1 VSRRRGQVFENP
13 VTGERVVGIT
23 DPLDHPD
30 GVLVAE
36 LHVAP
41 GGRVALAHYHPGL
54 VERFHVVRGQVTYLI
69 DDHEETLG
77 PGGAAEVP
85 AGAVHDWWQ
94 VGEEEAVVVCE
105 VDPGGR
111 FTEMVG
117 TFFGLARDGKVDRK
131 GVPHPLQL
139 ALTAREYRDTMVAA
153 KPPPWVQSVVFGV
166 LAPIARARGL
176 KPSHPEYLNS
186 DVVVEPD
193 PEAMALIGPDGRLR
207 QAPTGTAVPETPA
220 PDGQQH

>member
-1 VSRRRGQVFENP
+1 MSRRGQVFENP
-13 VTGERVVGIT
+13 VTGERVIGIT

-41 GGRVALAHYHPGL
+41 GGRVALAHRHPGL
-54 VERFHVVRGQVTYLI
+54 VERFQVLRGRVTYLI
-69 DDHEETLG
+69 GEREETLG

-85 AGAVHDWWQ
+85 AGVVHDWWQ
-94 VGEEEAVVVCE
+94 VGDEEAVVVAE

-117 TFFGLARDGKVDRK
+117 TFFGLARDGKVDKK

-139 ALTAREYRDTMVAA
+139 ALTAREYRDTMVVT
-153 KPPPWVQSVVFGV
+153 KPPPWVQGVVFGV
-166 LAPIARARGL
+166 LAPIARARRL
-176 KPSHPEYLNS
+176 KPSYPEYLTS
-186 DVVVEPD
+186 EVVVEPD
-193 PEAMALIGPDGRLR
+193 PEALALIGADGRLR
-207 QAPTGTAVPETPA
+207 W
-220 PDGQQH
+220 

>member
-1 VSRRRGQVFENP
+1 MSRRGQVFENP

-23 DPLDHPD
+23 DPLEHPD

-41 GGRVALAHYHPGL
+41 GGRVALAHRHPGL
-54 VERFHVVRGQVTYLI
+54 VERFHVLRGQITYLI
-69 DDHEETLG
+69 GDREETLG

-85 AGAVHDWWQ
+85 AGVLHDWWQ

-111 FTEMVG
+111 FSEMVG
-117 TFFGLARDGKVDRK
+117 TFFGLARDGKVDKK

-153 KPPPWVQSVVFGV
+153 KPPPWIQNIVFAV

-176 KPSHPEYLNS
+176 KPSYTEYLES

-193 PEAMALIGPDGRLR
+193 PDALALIGPDGRLR
-207 QAPTGTAVPETPA
+207 
-220 PDGQQH
+220 